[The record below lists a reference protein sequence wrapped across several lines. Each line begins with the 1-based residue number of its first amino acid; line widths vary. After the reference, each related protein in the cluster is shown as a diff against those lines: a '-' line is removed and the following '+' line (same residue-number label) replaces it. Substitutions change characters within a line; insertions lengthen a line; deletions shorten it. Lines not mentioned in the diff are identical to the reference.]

1 MKRVVT
7 ALVGIPVILAAI
19 FLLSGPLF
27 FAFVA
32 FLLTWAASE
41 YLGIVRPR
49 APRAPLALLLVLVPL
64 AALLMSLP
72 AAWEGGGGPAWLPWF
87 ATMGLLGIGVG
98 ALLLLSR
105 TPLDQTLPA
114 LGIFAFGIPYFALP
128 IACIYRLQ
136 SVDPWLVVLLL
147 AVVWLGYT
155 AAFYVGGRFGRHKM
169 APVVSPKKSWEGAA
183 AGLLI
188 ALPVAALWSSWHL
201 ERLHPA
207 LLALAAVTAVAGQL
221 GDLVES
227 MLKRST
233 GIKDSG
239 SVLPG
244 HGGILDRCDG
254 VLFAAPV
261 LFAGVTLAHLAG
273 WPP

>member
-1 MKRVVT
+1 MTRLLT
-7 ALVGIPVILAAI
+7 ALAGIPVMLAGI
-19 FLLSGPLF
+19 FLLSGAAF

-32 FLLTWAASE
+32 FFLTWAAFE
-41 YLGIVRPR
+41 YLGIVRAR
-49 APRAPLALLLVLVPL
+49 APRAALLLLVPL

-72 AAWEGGGGPAWLPWF
+72 AAWTGGAVPAWMPWF
-87 ATMGLLGIGVG
+87 AVLGLLAVGLG

-105 TPLDQTLPA
+105 TPLDETLPA
-114 LGIFAFGIPYFALP
+114 LGIFAFGVPYFALP
-128 IACIYRLQ
+128 IASIYRLQ
-136 SVDPWLVVLLL
+136 SADPWLVVLLL
-147 AVVWLGYT
+147 AIVWLGDT
-155 AAFYVGGRFGRHKM
+155 AAYYVGGRFGRHKM

-183 AGLLI
+183 AGFLI

-201 ERLHPA
+201 KRCHPA
-207 LLALAAVTAVAGQL
+207 LLGLAAATAVAGQL

-239 SVLPG
+239 HVLPG
-244 HGGILDRCDG
+244 HGGILDRCDA

-261 LFAGVTLAHLAG
+261 LLIGVTLAHL
-273 WPP
+273 PDIPH